1 MLSSI
6 AEWAGVALATGVVAG
21 IALLAVVATGAW
33 WLRRRV
39 RRRLGVFALTV
50 AGRASRAA
58 AAAAG
63 GRWQRLS
70 PRRPPDRG
78 WPPARPMGS
87 G

>member
-6 AEWAGVALATGVVAG
+6 AGWAGVALAAGVVAG
-21 IALLAVVATGAW
+21 IVLLAGVAAGAW

-50 AGRASRAA
+50 AGRAGRPA

-63 GRWQRLS
+63 GRWEPLP
-70 PRRPPDRG
+70 PRRLPDRG
-78 WPPARPMGS
+78 WQPARPMGS
-87 G
+87 R